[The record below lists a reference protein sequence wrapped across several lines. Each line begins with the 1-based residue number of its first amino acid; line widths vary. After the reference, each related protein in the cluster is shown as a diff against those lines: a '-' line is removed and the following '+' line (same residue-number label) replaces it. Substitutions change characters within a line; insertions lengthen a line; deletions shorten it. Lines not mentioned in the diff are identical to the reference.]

1 MEEIVEV
8 LGDSLVALFMNI
20 GILAAFFMILLNI

>member
-8 LGDSLVALFMNI
+8 LGDSLVALFINI
-20 GILAAFFMILLNI
+20 GILVTFFMTLLNI

>member
-8 LGDSLVALFMNI
+8 LGDSLVALFINI
-20 GILAAFFMILLNI
+20 GILVTFFMILLNI